1 MSVSSNEAASTG
13 DVQTAQT
20 LREFVFEPHKTN
32 TRMHYDIARLTTD
45 DIAVATGYGARAA
58 WPAGF
63 DIYQRGANADG
74 LFVVLKGRVIL
85 RTRVKAGRGFIPA
98 VATVGGTFGGE
109 GLAGNARHCA
119 TYVTDARADDESET
133 LHINGPRFREF
144 VREHPPQAFALLG
157 QVMAEHASL
166 LDKLRELA
174 TLSVEQRL
182 VSVLSRMARQKMFMR
197 DGQMA
202 LDAAQHRV
210 LCELVGATRESV
222 SLVINKLVA
231 EGLAERQ
238 DGAIIIPSVADLV
251 SRSHEAPRLLADV
264 GREPQHPAPAA

>member
-1 MSVSSNEAASTG
+1 MLYET
-13 DVQTAQT
+13 
-20 LREFVFEPHKTN
+20 
-32 TRMHYDIARLTTD
+32 ARLSTD
-45 DIAVATGYGARAA
+45 ELAIASKYGAKAM

-98 VATVGGTFGGE
+98 VATTGGTFGGE
-109 GLAGNARHCA
+109 GLASNSRAPA

-133 LHINGPRFREF
+133 LHLNNPRFREF

-182 VSVLSRMARQKMFMR
+182 VSVLGRMARQKMFLNG
-197 DGQMA
+197 DGEMT
-202 LDAAQHRV
+202 LDVAQHRV

-222 SLVINKLVA
+222 SLVVNKLVGD
-231 EGLAERQ
+231 GLAERR
-238 DGAIIIPSVADLV
+238 DGSIIIHSVADLL
-251 SRSHEAPRLLADV
+251 SRSREAPRLVEGIA
-264 GREPQHPAPAA
+264 REPAHPAPLS

>member
-1 MSVSSNEAASTG
+1 M
-13 DVQTAQT
+13 
-20 LREFVFEPHKTN
+20 L
-32 TRMHYDIARLTTD
+32 YDTARLTTD
-45 DIAVATGYGARAA
+45 DIAVATGYGARAM

-63 DIYQRGANADG
+63 DIYQRGTRADG
-74 LFVVLKGRVIL
+74 LFIVLKGRVIL
-85 RTRVKAGRGFIPA
+85 RTQVKAGRGFIPA

-109 GLAGNARHCA
+109 GLAGNSKQGA
-119 TYVTDARADDESET
+119 TYVTDSRADDESET
-133 LHINGPRFREF
+133 LHINGHRFREF

-182 VSVLSRMARQKMFMR
+182 VSVLRRMARQKMFMR
-197 DGQMA
+197 ADGRML
-202 LDAAQHRV
+202 LDVAQHRV

-222 SLVINKLVA
+222 SLVINKLVS

-238 DGAIIIPSVADLV
+238 DGTIMFPSVGNLL
-251 SRSHEAPRLLADV
+251 SRSHEAPPLVASV
-264 GREPQHPAPAA
+264 AIEPQRPAPAA

>member
-1 MSVSSNEAASTG
+1 M
-13 DVQTAQT
+13 
-20 LREFVFEPHKTN
+20 L
-32 TRMHYDIARLTTD
+32 YDTARLTPD
-45 DIAVATGYGARAA
+45 DIAVATGYGARAM

-63 DIYQRGANADG
+63 DIYQRGTRADG

-98 VATVGGTFGGE
+98 VASVGGTFGGE
-109 GLAGNARHCA
+109 GLAGSSRLGA
-119 TYVTDARADDESET
+119 TYVTDSKADDESET
-133 LHINGPRFREF
+133 LHINGHRFREF

-174 TLSVEQRL
+174 TLSVEDRL
-182 VSVLSRMARQKMFMR
+182 VSVLSRMARQRMFMR
-197 DGQMA
+197 TDGRMA
-202 LDAAQHRV
+202 LDIAQHRV

-231 EGLAERQ
+231 EGVAERHE
-238 DGAIIIPSVADLV
+238 GTIVFPSVANLV
-251 SRSHEAPRLLADV
+251 SRSHEAPPMPRTVA
-264 GREPQHPAPAA
+264 REPQRPAPAA

>member
-1 MSVSSNEAASTG
+1 MLYET
-13 DVQTAQT
+13 
-20 LREFVFEPHKTN
+20 
-32 TRMHYDIARLTTD
+32 ARLTSD
-45 DIAVATGYGARAA
+45 ELAVATGYGAKAT

-63 DIYQRGANADG
+63 DIYQRGTQADG

-109 GLAGNARHCA
+109 GLAGNSRAIA
-119 TYVTDARADDESET
+119 TYVTDARADDASET
-133 LHINGPRFREF
+133 LHLNGPRFREF

-182 VSVLSRMARQKMFMR
+182 VSVLSRMSRQKMFTR
-197 DGQMA
+197 ADGGMV
-202 LDAAQHRV
+202 LDVAQHRV

-222 SLVINKLVA
+222 SLVINKLVGD
-231 EGLAERQ
+231 GLAERI
-238 DGAIIIPSVADLV
+238 DGSIVIRSIPELMAR
-251 SRSHEAPRLLADV
+251 SREAPCVV
-264 GREPQHPAPAA
+264 GVTQEPEHPAPAA

>member
-1 MSVSSNEAASTG
+1 MLYET
-13 DVQTAQT
+13 
-20 LREFVFEPHKTN
+20 
-32 TRMHYDIARLTTD
+32 ARLTSD
-45 DIAVATGYGARAA
+45 DLAVACGYGAKAT

-63 DIYQRGANADG
+63 DIYQRGTHADG
-74 LFVVLKGRVIL
+74 LFVVLRGRVIL

-109 GLAGNARHCA
+109 GLAGNARSMA
-119 TYVTDARADDESET
+119 TYVTDARADDASET
-133 LHINGPRFREF
+133 LHINGHRFREF

-182 VSVLSRMARQKMFMR
+182 VSVLSRMARQRMFMR
-197 DGQMA
+197 PDGQMV
-202 LDAAQHRV
+202 LDMAQHRV

-222 SLVINKLVA
+222 SLVVNKLVA
-231 EGLAERQ
+231 DGLAERI
-238 DGAIIIPSVADLV
+238 DGSIVIPSVSDLMA
-251 SRSHEAPRLLADV
+251 RSHEAPRLV
-264 GREPQHPAPAA
+264 GSVGKEPEHPAPAA

>member
-1 MSVSSNEAASTG
+1 
-13 DVQTAQT
+13 
-20 LREFVFEPHKTN
+20 
-32 TRMHYDIARLTTD
+32 MHYDIARLTTD
-45 DIAVATGYGARAA
+45 DMAVATGYGARAM

-63 DIYQRGANADG
+63 DIYQRGSHADG
-74 LFVVLKGRVIL
+74 LFVVTKGRIIL

-109 GLAGNARHCA
+109 GLAANARQNA

-144 VREHPPQAFALLG
+144 IREHPPQAFALLG

-182 VSVLSRMARQKMFMR
+182 VSVLSRMARQKMFMHGGR
-197 DGQMA
+197 MV

-238 DGAIIIPSVADLV
+238 DGNIIVPSIGDLV
-251 SRSHEAPRLLADV
+251 SRSHETPQVLTENV
-264 GREPQHPAPAA
+264 REPLKHAPIS

>member
-1 MSVSSNEAASTG
+1 
-13 DVQTAQT
+13 
-20 LREFVFEPHKTN
+20 
-32 TRMHYDIARLTTD
+32 MHYETARLT
-45 DIAVATGYGARAA
+45 AEQMGVACGYGAKAI
-58 WPAGF
+58 WPSGF
-63 DIYQRGANADG
+63 DIYQRGTRADG

-109 GLAGNARHCA
+109 GLAGNSRQGAI
-119 TYVTDARADDESET
+119 YVTDARADDESET
-133 LHINGPRFREF
+133 LHINGHRFREF

-182 VSVLSRMARQKMFMR
+182 VSVLSRMARQKMFMTI
-197 DGQMA
+197 DGQLV
-202 LDAAQHRV
+202 LDVAQHRV

-222 SLVINKLVA
+222 SLVVNKLVA
-231 EGLAERQ
+231 DGLAERI
-238 DGAIIIPSVADLV
+238 DGSIIIPSVSDLLAR
-251 SRSHEAPRLLADV
+251 SREAPRLIGGLAP
-264 GREPQHPAPAA
+264 EPEHPAPAV